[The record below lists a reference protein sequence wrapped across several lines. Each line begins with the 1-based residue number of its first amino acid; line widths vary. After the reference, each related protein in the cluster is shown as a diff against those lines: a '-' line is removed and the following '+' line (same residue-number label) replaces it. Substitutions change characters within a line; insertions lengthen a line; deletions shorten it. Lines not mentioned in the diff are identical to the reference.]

1 MSKLDLKEKSTRSR
15 QVRRPFVSKQ
25 KHEKEK
31 GTGVRKNMIHVGQL
45 RPS

>member
-1 MSKLDLKEKSTRSR
+1 MSKLDLKEKSARSR

-25 KHEKEK
+25 RHQKEK

-45 RPS
+45 RAS